1 MGGGASSEASSE
13 VSLVGHSGP
22 ILAVAFS
29 ASGEVVATGSKD
41 CTARLY
47 DAASGAL
54 KITLSG
60 HGESVL
66 SCAFSGDGGRVVTG
80 GGDAA
85 ARDDRRVLTGCADG
99 VARIFDLAAPAA
111 PPTRLEGHAG
121 AVYDVRF
128 APDEAAIATAGHDAT
143 VRLWDATGAAIRT
156 LTGHGSCVYAV
167 AFAPRGARVVSG
179 PEDRTARVWD
189 VATGAALLTLA
200 GHLGDVSS
208 VAYSGDG
215 AVILTG
221 SEDRTLRLWDAESG
235 ALRRTCAKHR
245 AEVNAAAF
253 SADRIVTGSK
263 DRTARI
269 VDLQA
274 TLDEKPR
281 RSFFRRKEAGVDPFP
296 DEPEL
301 DLDGSGDDESHG
313 S

>member
-1 MGGGASSEASSE
+1 M
-13 VSLVGHSGP
+13 
-22 ILAVAFS
+22 
-29 ASGEVVATGSKD
+29 
-41 CTARLY
+41 
-47 DAASGAL
+47 
-54 KITLSG
+54 
-60 HGESVL
+60 
-66 SCAFSGDGGRVVTG
+66 
-80 GGDAA
+80 
-85 ARDDRRVLTGCADG
+85 
-99 VARIFDLAAPAA
+99 
-111 PPTRLEGHAG
+111 
-121 AVYDVRF
+121 
-128 APDEAAIATAGHDAT
+128 
-143 VRLWDATGAAIRT
+143 
-156 LTGHGSCVYAV
+156 
-167 AFAPRGARVVSG
+167 
-179 PEDRTARVWD
+179 
-189 VATGAALLTLA
+189 
-200 GHLGDVSS
+200 SS

-235 ALRRTCAKHR
+235 ALRRTCAKHH

>member
-85 ARDDRRVLTGCADG
+85 ARV
-99 VARIFDLAAPAA
+99 
-111 PPTRLEGHAG
+111 
-121 AVYDVRF
+121 
-128 APDEAAIATAGHDAT
+128 
-143 VRLWDATGAAIRT
+143 WDAA
-156 LTGHGSCVYAV
+156 
-167 AFAPRGARVVSG
+167 SG
-179 PEDRTARVWD
+179 ETA
-189 VATGAALLTLA
+189 
-200 GHLGDVSS
+200 
-208 VAYSGDG
+208 
-215 AVILTG
+215 
-221 SEDRTLRLWDAESG
+221 
-235 ALRRTCAKHR
+235 
-245 AEVNAAAF
+245 
-253 SADRIVTGSK
+253 
-263 DRTARI
+263 
-269 VDLQA
+269 A

>member
-85 ARDDRRVLTGCADG
+85 ARVWDAAGRDGRRARAPARRARRRLLKDDRRVLTGCTDG

-143 VRLWDATGAAIRT
+143 VRLWDAAGAAIRT

-167 AFAPRGARVVSG
+167 AFAPRGARVVSA
-179 PEDRTARVWD
+179 PRTGRPGSGTSRRAP
-189 VATGAALLTLA
+189 LLTLA

-269 VDLQA
+269 
-274 TLDEKPR
+274 
-281 RSFFRRKEAGVDPFP
+281 
-296 DEPEL
+296 L